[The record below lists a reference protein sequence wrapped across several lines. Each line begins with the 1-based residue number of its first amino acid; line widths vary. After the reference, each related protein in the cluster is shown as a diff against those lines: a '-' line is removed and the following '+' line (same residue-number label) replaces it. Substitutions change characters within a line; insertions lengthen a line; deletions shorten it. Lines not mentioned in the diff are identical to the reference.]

1 MTTRRL
7 TFAVSIGGILWF
19 VFMLT
24 IPDFMA
30 VPGFAPFQPDP
41 NRQGWLN
48 RILEGLYKL
57 PGAALGYLVVLA
69 MLSLV
74 VGICLRLARRRA
86 AFERL
91 STPTPHGKYLPWG
104 RNPRRHPSI
113 PARHSGLRPRKRLR
127 PLRRTAH

>member
-48 RILEGLYKL
+48 RILEGLYKWVYRVLCGLRSSL
-57 PGAALGYLVVLA
+57 PRKKRMAILNAAN
-69 MLSLV
+69 
-74 VGICLRLARRRA
+74 R
-86 AFERL
+86 
-91 STPTPHGKYLPWG
+91 
-104 RNPRRHPSI
+104 RNPRARALINWIWAFSPS
-113 PARHSGLRPRKRLR
+113 A
-127 PLRRTAH
+127 TALLVR